1 MKKYLLIPIV
11 VALAACSSA
20 PKVAEVQTKP
30 DIVIDSAP
38 SWMVK
43 LPKEE
48 GAVYG
53 NATARSRDYEMAV
66 EKATSLAQGKVAES
80 MAAVVSKQTKTYR
93 QDTGSRFTENSV
105 SITRK
110 VANDVDFA
118 GTELVDVKVIRESD
132 GYYRV
137 YALVK
142 LSYGDSNPVLRTRAE
157 KAVNDPAAIEREF
170 NDLDKSKAVVTPVT
184 TAPTIEVTPA
194 TQIDKS
200 KSLGLNSN
208 DPVVVAKFNDALS
221 KPGAVVIKASV
232 Q

>member
-1 MKKYLLIPIV
+1 MKKFILIPIMA
-11 VALAACSSA
+11 ALAACSSA
-20 PKVAEVQTKP
+20 PKVAEIQSKP

-48 GAVYG
+48 NAVYG

-110 VANDVDFA
+110 VANNVDFA
-118 GTELVDVKVIRESD
+118 GTELVDIKVIRESD

-142 LSYGDSNPVLRTRAE
+142 LSYGDANPVLRNRAE
-157 KAVNDPAAIEREF
+157 KAVNDPAAIDREF
-170 NDLDKSKAVVTPVT
+170 NDLDKQKTEINPV
-184 TAPTIEVTPA
+184 PEIKSIS
-194 TQIDKS
+194 QINKS
-200 KSLGLNSN
+200 TLLGLNVT
-208 DPVVVAKFNDALS
+208 DPDVRARVAATLQDPN
-221 KPGAVVIKASV
+221 AVVIKASV

>member
-20 PKVAEVQTKP
+20 PKVAEVPLTRP
-30 DIVIDSAP
+30 DVVIDSAP

-48 GAVYG
+48 NAVFG

-66 EKATSLAQGKVAES
+66 EKATSLAQGKVAEY
-80 MAAVVSKQTKTYR
+80 MAAVVSKQTKTFR
-93 QDTGSRFTENSV
+93 RDQGAKFTEDSV

-110 VANDVDFA
+110 VANNVDFT
-118 GTELVDVKVIRESD
+118 GTELVDVKVIREND

-142 LSYGDSNPVLRTRAE
+142 LSYGDANPVLRNRAE
-157 KAVNDPAAIEREF
+157 KATTDQNAIEKEF
-170 NDLDKSKAVVTPVT
+170 NDLDKQKTET
-184 TAPTIEVTPA
+184 TSAPEIRPISQVN
-194 TQIDKS
+194 KS
-200 KSLGLNSN
+200 TLLGLNVA
-208 DPVVVAKFNDALS
+208 DPDVRARVAATLQDPN
-221 KPGAVVIKASV
+221 AVVIKASV

>member
-20 PKVAEVQTKP
+20 PKVAEVQVKP

-110 VANDVDFA
+110 NADNVDFA
-118 GTELVDVKVIRESD
+118 GTELVDIKIIREPD
-132 GYYRV
+132 GYYRA
-137 YALVK
+137 YALVR
-142 LSYGDSNPVLRTRAE
+142 LAYGDSNLVLRNRAE

-170 NDLDKSKAVVTPVT
+170 NDMDKKKTEITPV
-184 TAPTIEVTPA
+184 PEIRPISQV
-194 TQIDKS
+194 DKGTL
-200 KSLGLNSN
+200 LGLNVA
-208 DPVVVAKFNDALS
+208 DPDVRARVAATLRDPN
-221 KPGAVVIKASV
+221 AVVIKASV